1 MLIELSS
8 PRRSH
13 RTDRSPLRGTASALA
28 PLVTHSEAVD
38 FSRVLTHRAATEGGP
53 VEVPNP
59 VSMPAAEP
67 VDVAAT
73 AMAVTAEPAAA
84 DLASSEGGFLAE
96 LEREARSQLVP
107 DEPDRET
114 LERNVRMANA
124 ACRAVCDYWARL
136 AEHLNVLKPATPARY
151 VFDGRTVLDR
161 LPSQGF
167 RVVPKLRT
175 AHSGEEHFESV
186 MLSWRVGKGER
197 MKMVKDFPAEID
209 RLKARLSFAGISAYE
224 SQARDRETGRSRGMQ
239 FEFTADVSASVRVTP
254 LHDEGK
260 VRLTLLNLG
269 ALERIEAELPA
280 FAMRAGELDDLARMI
295 CGRTNS
301 LLKHA
306 QNVVRHE
313 P

>member
-1 MLIELSS
+1 M
-8 PRRSH
+8 
-13 RTDRSPLRGTASALA
+13 A
-28 PLVTHSEAVD
+28 PLVSQSEAVD
-38 FSRVLTHRAATEGGP
+38 FSRVLTRG
-53 VEVPNP
+53 
-59 VSMPAAEP
+59 
-67 VDVAAT
+67 AAT
-73 AMAVTAEPAAA
+73 AAAPGDVAVPAPVPVVEPVGVAEAAVAVDADAAA
-84 DLASSEGGFLAE
+84 PDQENPPEGGFLAE
-96 LEREARSQLVP
+96 LEQEVRSQLVP
-107 DEPDRET
+107 DEPDREA
-114 LERNVRMANA
+114 LERNARMANA
-124 ACRAVCDYWARL
+124 ACRAVFDYWTRL
-136 AEHLNVLKPATPARY
+136 AEHLNVLKPAAHARY

-186 MLSWRVGKGER
+186 TLSWRVGKSER
-197 MKMVKDFPAEID
+197 MRMVKDFPAEID
-209 RLKARLSFAGISAYE
+209 RLKARLSFAGISAFE
-224 SQARDRETGRSRGMQ
+224 SQARDRETGRSRGLQ
-239 FEFTADVSASVRVTP
+239 FEFTADVNASVRVTA

-280 FAMRAGELDDLARMI
+280 FAMRSSELDELARMI
-295 CGRTNS
+295 CGRSNS

>member
-1 MLIELSS
+1 MA
-8 PRRSH
+8 
-13 RTDRSPLRGTASALA
+13 GAMA
-28 PLVTHSEAVD
+28 PLVPQSEAVD
-38 FSRVLTHRAATEGGP
+38 FSRVLTRSAASE
-53 VEVPNP
+53 
-59 VSMPAAEP
+59 AAP
-67 VDVAAT
+67 VDVPRPASASVPVSAPVCVAQPT
-73 AMAVTAEPAAA
+73 EADSAEPAA
-84 DLASSEGGFLAE
+84 DQDPLEGGFLAE
-96 LEREARSQLVP
+96 LEQEVRTQLVP
-107 DEPDRET
+107 DEPDREA
-114 LERNVRMANA
+114 LERNARMANA
-124 ACRAVCDYWARL
+124 ACRAVCDYWTRL
-136 AEHLNVLKPATPARY
+136 ADHLNVLKPAAPARY

-167 RVVPKLRT
+167 RVAPKLRM

-186 MLSWRVGKGER
+186 TLSWRVGKGER

-209 RLKARLSFAGISAYE
+209 RLKARLSFAGISAFE
-224 SQARDRETGRSRGMQ
+224 TQARDRETGRSRGLQ
-239 FEFTADVSASVRVTP
+239 FEFTADVNASVRVTP
-254 LHDEGK
+254 MHDEGK

-295 CGRTNS
+295 CGRPNS

>member
-1 MLIELSS
+1 M
-8 PRRSH
+8 
-13 RTDRSPLRGTASALA
+13 A

-38 FSRVLTHRAATEGGP
+38 FSRVLTHRAATEAGP
-53 VEVPNP
+53 VEVPKSA
-59 VSMPAAEP
+59 SMPAAEP
-67 VDVAAT
+67 VDVAAA
-73 AMAVTAEPAAA
+73 AMTVTAEPAAA
-84 DLASSEGGFLAE
+84 DLASPEGGFLAE
-96 LEREARSQLVP
+96 LEQEARSQLAP

-124 ACRAVCDYWARL
+124 ACRAVCDYWTRL
-136 AEHLNVLKPATPARY
+136 AEHLNVLKPAASARY

-186 MLSWRVGKGER
+186 TLSWRVGKGER

-306 QNVVRHE
+306 QNVIRHE